1 MRTYKTTSEIRVRT
15 SDGQASFFL
24 PTRNGLVELDNDAL
38 GGKWV
43 KIAAGSH
50 VTLVASYE
58 KTDTYLA
65 ALTTIKDGAPHIQGV
80 ALRRMSWNN
89 IVNGS
94 EIVVAKPAVV
104 VEEEEP
110 ESEPEVDSAPT
121 DDEIAEAELKEMIG
135 DTDEE

>member
-1 MRTYKTTSEIRVRT
+1 MRTYKLNGETRVRT

-24 PTRNGLVELDNDAL
+24 PTSNGLIELDNDAL

-43 KIAAGSH
+43 KLQKGSL

-65 ALTTIKDGAPHIQGV
+65 AVTTVRDGAPHIQGV
-80 ALRRMSWNN
+80 ALRRMSWSN

-94 EIVVAKPAVV
+94 EQVSGDAIAEDAVV
-104 VEEEEP
+104 ETKPDAPKP
-110 ESEPEVDSAPT
+110 EITAEQ
-121 DDEIAEAELKEMIG
+121 EAELLSMLNLG
-135 DTDEE
+135 